1 MFFSRTFKFID
12 TSISNKKY
20 TLITNNIVNGLQL
33 YGLIGLRV
41 FIGWHFLYEGIAKMM
56 NPFWSSAAFLLDAKW
71 IFSGI
76 AKWMV
81 ANPSILGLVDN
92 LNMWGL
98 TIIGAC
104 LISGLFARYASYVGM
119 ILILVYYLFTPSFWW
134 LEYSRPG
141 EGSYLVINKNLIE
154 ACALFVLYQFPTSE
168 IIGLDRLLIK
178 YKPFK

>member
-1 MFFSRTFKFID
+1 MGWILEP
-12 TSISNKKY
+12 SISNKKY
-20 TLITNNIVNGLQL
+20 TLITDSVVNELQL

-41 FIGWHFLYEGIAKMM
+41 FIGWHFLYEGIAKLM

-92 LNMWGL
+92 FNMWGL
-98 TIIGAC
+98 TIIGTC
-104 LISGLFARYASYVGM
+104 LILGLFARHASYVGM
-119 ILILVYYLFTPSFWW
+119 ILVLVYYLFTPSFWW

-154 ACALFVLYQFPTSE
+154 ACALFVLYQFSTSE

>member
-1 MFFSRTFKFID
+1 MD
-12 TSISNKKY
+12 PSISNKKY

-104 LISGLFARYASYVGM
+104 LISGLFSRYASYVGM

>member
-1 MFFSRTFKFID
+1 MECILEL
-12 TSISNKKY
+12 SISNKKY

-81 ANPSILGLVDN
+81 SNPSILGLVDN

-178 YKPFK
+178 YEPFK